1 MVGAVYRGK
10 DVIDGVVSH
19 VSFSGLVEGIVD
31 MLCGSKHY
39 GQVRLIL
46 LDEKMLPEPVS
57 ADILWENTGK
67 PVLIFTKDEEIDPR
81 YFFRYKEHTIRAAGI
96 DEDSARRVLNKL
108 LKESGSESLRIAGII
123 LKNIA
128 QLHNV

>member
-1 MVGAVYRGK
+1 MGAVYRGK

-19 VSFSGLVEGIVD
+19 VSSSGLAEGIVD

-57 ADILWENTGK
+57 PDTLWEHIGK
-67 PVLIFTKDEEIDPR
+67 PVLIFTKDGEIDPR
-81 YFFRYKEHTIRAAGI
+81 YFFRYKEHTIRASGI
-96 DEDSARRVLNKL
+96 DEDSAQRVLKKI
-108 LKESGSESLRIAGII
+108 LKESGSESLRIADII

-128 QLHNV
+128 RLHNV